1 MSLFTDTMTVYNSIG
16 ENQWKRTVVKGIQW
30 TNQELSVQT
39 EKNARVKKLVK
50 NIAIDFSR
58 NYGNAVYLEAKEFEK
73 LDDKAGHWTLNAEN
87 GLDIVVLGE
96 ITKELNAEYRPKHMR
111 AEMECATITAV
122 SDYRNRSF
130 LKHIKVVAE

>member
-16 ENQWKRTVVKGIQW
+16 ENRWKRTVVKGIQW

-39 EKNARVKKLVK
+39 EKNARVKKMAK
-50 NIAIDFSR
+50 NITIDFSR

-111 AEMECATITAV
+111 TEMECATITAV